1 MKHLHK
7 FKESME
13 WIGFIPGYLQMS
25 LREKEEIKRS
35 YELAYG
41 AILGRVWYKVR
52 RIFLR
57 YLTFSKTSVFRRV
70 QKSFWCPKLEASKD
84 YLN

>member
-1 MKHLHK
+1 
-7 FKESME
+7 
-13 WIGFIPGYLQMS
+13 MS

-41 AILGRVWYKVR
+41 VILGRVWYEVK

-70 QKSFWCPKLEASKD
+70 KKSF
-84 YLN
+84 

>member
-1 MKHLHK
+1 
-7 FKESME
+7 
-13 WIGFIPGYLQMS
+13 MS

-52 RIFLR
+52 SI
-57 YLTFSKTSVFRRV
+57 TQPHTTRV
-70 QKSFWCPKLEASKD
+70 YVLP
-84 YLN
+84 Y